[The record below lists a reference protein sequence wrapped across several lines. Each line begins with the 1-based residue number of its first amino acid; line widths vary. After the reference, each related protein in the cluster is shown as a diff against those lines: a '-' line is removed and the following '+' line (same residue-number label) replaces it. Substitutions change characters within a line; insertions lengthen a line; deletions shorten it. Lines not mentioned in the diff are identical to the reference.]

1 MEDQIQSII
10 NDLQVVASET
20 SDPEKR
26 EELLRII
33 ARLSNQDEWPNEDD
47 LMRIRLRYSNIEN

>member
-1 MEDQIQSII
+1 MEDQLQSII

>member
-26 EELLRII
+26 EELLRIV

>member
-26 EELLRII
+26 EEVLRII